1 MVLKIEGVMD
11 AETSVMSVQPN
22 EPPSTPQQQNLLL
35 SCNMCNEQF
44 QSPRALP
51 CLHTYCK
58 TCLSSYIQT
67 KLSELDTDSFP
78 CPDCNEDTQP
88 IDPSR
93 PSTEWADGFPENF
106 FLADMMALQ
115 TGKTDIVGEM
125 VENNTSAATA
135 ISKIT
140 LKKSKRMS
148 LSESDLLRNGA
159 DPMGIRQEIIVM
171 KTEKVVQSP
180 KKQTEDTAA
189 PLPAKLPVLKQKPE
203 ENKVSDN
210 FENGLNLLL
219 LPLKYTFSAI
229 IPGSELVSMLESALL
244 MPEGF
249 VLGIDGKNRHVK
261 KFTLTGKLV
270 GFLRL
275 ISEPSDIT
283 LLPEGEALL
292 TLPQKC
298 EMISLDPDNSLEI
311 TNRLQTP
318 RKYMRLAAGQ
328 NERIAATNCVDNV
341 WFVDILSYH
350 GRVLYSIQRLC
361 CGQPAGITV
370 SPSSDIIITDCIERS
385 VIAFHWNGSN
395 NFLYKPESSESDES
409 LKEPRGV
416 CCDPNGRIY
425 LADTK
430 NDRIICLTYDGH
442 AERILL
448 DRADGLYRPSSIFI
462 SPDFLLLVTQEDGVV
477 KIYKI

>member
-1 MVLKIEGVMD
+1 MD
-11 AETSVMSVQPN
+11 AETSIQSAPQQN
-22 EPPSTPQQQNLLL
+22 EPVSTPQQQNILLT
-35 SCNMCNEQF
+35 CNMCNEQF

-67 KLSELDTDSFP
+67 KLSELDAGSFP
-78 CPDCNEDTQP
+78 CPDCNESTQP

-106 FLADMMALQ
+106 FLTDMMDLQ
-115 TGKTDIVGEM
+115 QGKTDIVDEM
-125 VENNTSAATA
+125 MENNTSAATM

-159 DPMGIRQEIIVM
+159 DSTDIRQEILVM
-171 KTEKVVQSP
+171 KKTEKVIQTQ
-180 KKQTEDTAA
+180 KKSQEDTASS
-189 PLPAKLPVLKQKPE
+189 PPARPSASEQKPE
-203 ENKVSDN
+203 EPPKSDN
-210 FENGLNLLL
+210 LENGVSLL
-219 LPLKYTFSAI
+219 LPLEYKFSASV
-229 IPGSELVSMLESALL
+229 PGIECTSMLDSATL

-249 VLGIDGKNRHVK
+249 VLGIDCKNRHVK

-270 GFLRL
+270 GLLRL
-275 ISEPSDIT
+275 MSEPGDII

-328 NERIAATNCVDNV
+328 NERLVASNCVDSM
-341 WFVDILSYH
+341 WFVDVLSYN

-361 CGQPAGITV
+361 IGHPAGITV
-370 SPSSDIIITDCIERS
+370 SPSNDIIITDSIQRA
-385 VIAFHWNGSN
+385 VIAFHWNGSS
-395 NFLYKPESSESDES
+395 NFMYRPDSSESDES
-409 LKEPRGV
+409 LEEPRGV
-416 CCDPNGRIY
+416 CCDSNGRIY

-430 NDRIICLTYDGH
+430 NDRIIRLTYDGH

-448 DRADGLYRPSSIFI
+448 DSTDGLYRPSSIFV
-462 SPDFLLLVTQEDGVV
+462 SDNSLLLVTQEDGAV